1 MEQNTPSAFYYW
13 QNYQFLLRW
22 VVARYDDILTE
33 EERTFSTTFD
43 ALPQTSQALLV
54 RMLMRKG
61 QLFRL
66 SKLAYAEIGDSA
78 EAVAPLIQ
86 CGWVSRNPVIAIEDL
101 WRQLLKTELHQ
112 QLAVP
117 KSLSK
122 ADALGWMTE
131 NLTAE
136 ASWDSYVP
144 ALSDPLYQ
152 LYIQDISDVFRL
164 MFFGNAYQELTE
176 FVVADLGIMRYEV
189 VAFPDEARAFHNRH
203 ELEIYRQLHQCGS
216 LLDDKDWGACR
227 DQLPEPQP
235 QNRWLQRRR
244 DKLCYRL
251 AYHIERQGDLPAA
264 MALYQ
269 QTDYPGSQIRQ
280 IRILM
285 AQEDYP
291 AAWALWESSM
301 ASVQVEAD
309 RQTLERMAARL
320 AKKVGAAYVVQ
331 KADIASQTIETDSL
345 LPGESVEMRAAQL
358 IETPDNP
365 VYFMENSLVNGLFGL
380 WCWPAIFA
388 PVQGAFFHP
397 YQMAPAD
404 LHHPDFVEKRAP
416 LFADL
421 WQQFSNPADS
431 QGQESS
437 AAGQK
442 QASVTHYAHAIRQRY
457 SEKHGISN
465 PFVNWNQLTPELLE
479 KGLTCL
485 PASWLEAMFRRILS
499 DIRANRSGFP
509 DLVQFHLKTQSATL
523 IEVKGPGDTLQDNQ
537 RRWMAEFERIG
548 IPHWVCHVRW

>member
-33 EERTFSTTFD
+33 EERTFSNTFD
-43 ALPQTSQALLV
+43 ALPQASQALLV

-66 SKLAYAEIGDSA
+66 SKLAYTEIGDSA
-78 EAVAPLIQ
+78 DAMTALIQ
-86 CGWVSRNPVIAIEDL
+86 CGWVSRNPVIGIEDL
-101 WRQLLKTELHQ
+101 WRQLLKAELHQ

-122 ADALGWMTE
+122 AGALDWLTE
-131 NLTAE
+131 NLTTE

-144 ALSDPLYQ
+144 ALTDPLYQ
-152 LYIQDISDVFRL
+152 LNIQDISDVFRL

-189 VAFPDEARAFHNRH
+189 VAFPDEARAFRNRH

-216 LLDDKDWGACR
+216 LLDDKDWDACR
-227 DQLPEPQP
+227 NQLPEPQP

-291 AAWALWESSM
+291 AAWALWQSSM
-301 ASVQVEAD
+301 ASVHVEAD
-309 RQTLERMAARL
+309 RQTLERMAPRL
-320 AKKVGAAYVVQ
+320 AKKVGELYDTQ
-331 KADIASQTIETDSL
+331 KADIATQTLETDSL

-416 LFADL
+416 LFTKL
-421 WQQFSNPADS
+421 WQQFSNPAEL

-437 AAGQK
+437 AANQK
-442 QASVTHYAHAIRQRY
+442 KDAITHYTHAIRQRY
-457 SEKHGISN
+457 REKQGISN

-485 PASWLEAMFRRILS
+485 PASWLEPMFRRILS

-509 DLVQFHLKTQSATL
+509 DLVQFHLKKQSATL